1 MDVNQSE
8 GHSVRGD
15 SRVSRDRDDSCLV
28 HELGKHQSRQAEH
41 GYKGQTSV
49 ECADTTPVPES
60 LHLRCVFLIL
70 WAIDWVHISASASAS
85 AMEVCG

>member
-15 SRVSRDRDDSCLV
+15 SRVSRDRNDSCLV
-28 HELGKHQSRQAEH
+28 HELGKHRSRQADH

-49 ECADTTPVPES
+49 ECADPTPFPES

-70 WAIDWVHISASASAS
+70 WAIDWVHISTSASAS
-85 AMEVCG
+85 AMEVCS